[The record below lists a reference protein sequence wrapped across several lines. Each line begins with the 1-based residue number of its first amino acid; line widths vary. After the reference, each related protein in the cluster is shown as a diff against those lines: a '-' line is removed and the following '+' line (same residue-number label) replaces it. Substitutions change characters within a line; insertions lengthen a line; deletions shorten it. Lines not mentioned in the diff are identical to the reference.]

1 MAKFSNWKF
10 DQRKD
15 QIDWPLLK
23 ARIYFNSAQ
32 DLQKVKLKSQYL
44 LLLFCIPWQQ
54 EMLDFKNFQNF
65 HNHISLLDDRFLI
78 LFEHNLIFEVDI

>member
-1 MAKFSNWKF
+1 MAKFTNWKF

-32 DLQKVKLKSQYL
+32 DFQKVKLKSQYL
-44 LLLFCIPWQQ
+44 LLLVRIPWQQ
-54 EMLDFKNFQNF
+54 EMLNFKNFQNF
-65 HNHISLLDDRFLI
+65 HYHISLFDDRFLI